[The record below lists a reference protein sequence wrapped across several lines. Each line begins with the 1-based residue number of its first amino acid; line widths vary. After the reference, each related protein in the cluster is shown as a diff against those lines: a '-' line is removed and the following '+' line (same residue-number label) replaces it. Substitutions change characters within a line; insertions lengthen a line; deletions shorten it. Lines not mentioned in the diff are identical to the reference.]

1 MTRESL
7 SLVPVAAPCR
17 WRRGAF
23 TLVELLVV
31 IAIIATLIGLLLPAV
46 QSARE
51 AARRTQCLSNMRQIG
66 LAFHGVLGAK
76 KYFPAACY
84 TTAVAALKP
93 AENAAGKEHSW
104 RALVMPF
111 MEEQAAVADYNWK
124 KNWYDTT
131 SNSTPT
137 RSADAVMGIPSD
149 SNLAVGARPVSFYLC
164 PTAPPRASYATIV
177 ASPDSDSARPAIS
190 SMKSPLAYTDY
201 ECVTGV
207 KSGVVV
213 PERYFGGEES
223 SGLLAK
229 DAVTRPAKVADGL
242 SKTLLIGEDA
252 GKPFTWRQGKLAVES
267 ARPDHVWPG
276 HQLGRQPRTVPD
288 RRLQRRGNGQG
299 PGRVRP
305 GDERVERGRVLLV
318 PQWRHVHGIWRCL
331 HAVSLRERRT
341 SGVLRTRDQG
351 GWRESVRRAMTGGR
365 RGHGGR
371 GRARRPAVASHGLR
385 CCSWWLPALRPRLP
399 EGVPLPATVTAATAA
414 T

>member
-1 MTRESL
+1 MQL
-7 SLVPVAAPCR
+7 PKFAVPTIGSARIASGPPSGA
-17 WRRGAF
+17 RRRAF

-66 LAFHGVLGAK
+66 LAFHGSLGARK
-76 KYFPAACY
+76 TFPAACY
-84 TTAVAALKP
+84 TTAAATLKP
-93 AENAAGKEHSW
+93 PENAAGKEHSW

-124 KNWYDTT
+124 KHWYDVT
-131 SNSTPT
+131 SNSSPA
-137 RSADAVMGIPSD
+137 RAADAVTGIPPD
-149 SNLAVGARPVSFYLC
+149 CNLAVGARPVSFYLC
-164 PTAPPRASYATIV
+164 PTSPPRGSYTTIT
-177 ASPDSDSARPAIS
+177 ASPDSDSARPPIS

-252 GKPFTWRQGKLAVES
+252 GKPFTWRAGKLAS
-267 ARPDHVWPG
+267 NP
-276 HQLGRQPRTVPD
+276 LGPIMY
-288 RRLQRRGNGQG
+288 GQG
-299 PGRVRP
+299 ISWADNLGPFKVDGFNDLGTAKASAGAGRAMNASNEGECYSFHVGGMCAVF
-305 GDERVERGRVLLV
+305 GD
-318 PQWRHVHGIWRCL
+318 
-331 HAVSLRERRT
+331 AS
-341 SGVLRTRDQG
+341 TRFLS
-351 GWRESVRRAMTGGR
+351 ESVELPVFCALVTRAGGEN
-365 RGHGGR
+365 
-371 GRARRPAVASHGLR
+371 
-385 CCSWWLPALRPRLP
+385 LPDAP
-399 EGVPLPATVTAATAA
+399 
-414 T
+414 